1 MKKED
6 VFYYYYDED
15 YRSKGEILEVAKN
28 GIWGYGET
36 FFRLY
41 QNSKLCFH
49 EECKDITDT
58 RHFYIYKV
66 KPLGKVYEGENCKLS
81 TKIQIL

>member
-15 YRSKGEILEVAKN
+15 YRSKEEILEVPKN
-28 GIWGYGET
+28 GIWGYGEI

-41 QNSKLCFH
+41 SNPKSCFH
-49 EECKDITDT
+49 AEHKGITDT

-66 KPLGKVYEGENCKLS
+66 KLLEKVYEGENCKLS